1 METRTENKAVKR
13 PNVFYRVWSALLCWL
28 SYASVS
34 MFESHM
40 LVVLPCDN
48 GIFITGSALAGVS
61 GVTVSSDNF
70 DALER
75 QLARHKPGVPFPFKQ
90 GSSWGIVPARYLRL
104 LTRQVHD
111 AVAAWRSVR

>member
-1 METRTENKAVKR
+1 METSTENKPTKR
-13 PNVFYRVWSALLCWL
+13 PNAFYRAGGALLCWL

-48 GIFITGSALAGVS
+48 GIFISGSALAGVS

-70 DALER
+70 DVLLR
-75 QLARHKPGVPFPFKQ
+75 QLAGHKPGVPFPFKQ
-90 GSSWGIVPARYLRL
+90 GGSWGIVPARYLRL
-104 LTRQVHD
+104 LTQQVHD
-111 AVAAWRSVR
+111 VVAAWRSIR